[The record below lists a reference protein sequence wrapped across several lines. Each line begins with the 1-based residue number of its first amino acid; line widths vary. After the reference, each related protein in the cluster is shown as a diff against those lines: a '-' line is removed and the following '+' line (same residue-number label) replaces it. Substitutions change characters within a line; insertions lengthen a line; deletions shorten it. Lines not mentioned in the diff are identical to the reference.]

1 MSTRWATKFSVIAYS
16 SIALISHLLYW
27 LLINIIAWLQM
38 TLAWGNLKK
47 KESTPKVMWINFSDF
62 VGLNNNIIIGS
73 NCCGR
78 SGWIFSLAPV
88 VKLDLDYA
96 CNQLVTF
103 GEFFKYPLWKVF
115 GLFLQGLKGR
125 RLENSTAWAAPW
137 ALFIFPIY

>member
-1 MSTRWATKFSVIAYS
+1 
-16 SIALISHLLYW
+16 
-27 LLINIIAWLQM
+27 
-38 TLAWGNLKK
+38 
-47 KESTPKVMWINFSDF
+47 MWMNFSDF